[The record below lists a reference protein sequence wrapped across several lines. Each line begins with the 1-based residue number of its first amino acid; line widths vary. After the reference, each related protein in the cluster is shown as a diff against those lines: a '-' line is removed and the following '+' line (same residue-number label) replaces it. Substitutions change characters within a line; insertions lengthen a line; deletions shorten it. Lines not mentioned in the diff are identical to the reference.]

1 MYDYSEQIAAFLGEK
16 VKLSKAFKDKLYN
29 HRDANR
35 NRIISRLPD
44 LIEGVSKS
52 SISFKPQGSIAMGTI
67 IQTVFAEEEYDIDD
81 GLILA
86 KADLK
91 DKNGKE
97 LLAKE
102 MKVLLKEALE
112 DERFKKQPIICRNCV
127 RVFYAEEDAEKHH
140 VDFPVYRKFK
150 DDDGVETKELAG
162 EQDWFVSN
170 PTQVNKWFQD
180 RVETLNTEKAGKGTQ
195 LRQLVCLLKRFARS
209 RRTWDLPNGMKLTM
223 LVDECQPTYDAKLD
237 KAFRNLLKKLKTRLL
252 RTKIIRNRAHPD
264 KPMITR
270 TTYDR
275 NVTDLFNETEK
286 GLKELEILD
295 FDTCTRKEAR
305 KAWDYIFKSDGFFK
319 NWDDEHGDEEEKN
332 AKHGIAGGTPRR
344 AFNRHPD
351 GGQYA

>member
-1 MYDYSEQIAAFLGEK
+1 MYDYSEQIAAFRRER
-16 VKLSKAFKDKLYN
+16 VKLSKAFKDKLYD

-35 NRIISRLPD
+35 NRIISRLPG

-52 SISFKPQGSIAMGTI
+52 SISFKPQGSMAMGTI
-67 IQTVFAEEEYDIDD
+67 IQTIFAEEEYDIDD

-97 LLAKE
+97 LSAEE
-102 MKVLLKEALE
+102 MKEFLKEALK

-127 RVFYAEEDAEKHH
+127 RVFYAEEDEEKHH
-140 VDFPVYRKFK
+140 VDFPVYRKFE
-150 DDDGVETKELAG
+150 DDGAEIQELAG
-162 EQDWFVSN
+162 EQGWVSSN
-170 PTQVNKWFQD
+170 PTQVNKWFAD
-180 RVETLNTEKAGKGTQ
+180 RVETQNKEEAGKGTQ
-195 LRQLVCLLKRFARS
+195 LRQLVQLLKRFARS
-209 RRTWDLPNGMKLTM
+209 RCDWDLPNGMKLMM
-223 LVDECQPTYDAKLD
+223 LVDECQPSYDAKLD

-270 TTYDR
+270 TGSDE
-275 NVTDLFNETEK
+275 NVTNLFDETEK
-286 GLKELEILD
+286 GLKELDILD
-295 FDTCTRKEAR
+295 SGTCTRKQAR

-319 NWDDEHGDEEEKN
+319 CWDDESGDEEENN
-332 AKHGIAGGTPRR
+332 AKHGIVGGTPRK
-344 AFNRHPD
+344 AFERNPD